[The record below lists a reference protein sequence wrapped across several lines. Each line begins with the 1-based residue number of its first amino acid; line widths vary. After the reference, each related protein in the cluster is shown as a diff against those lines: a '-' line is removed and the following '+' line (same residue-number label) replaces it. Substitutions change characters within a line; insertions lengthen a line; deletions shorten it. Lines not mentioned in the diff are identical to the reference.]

1 MIGDIIMNV
10 SEKIRYYR
18 ELRGLTQQQLAD
30 FSGIPL
36 GTLKKYETGNRNPKQ
51 EPLQR
56 IADALHISITSFQDI
71 HLETIGEVA
80 PYLFA
85 ISKVGKVQFHG
96 NKDADGKFDLNT
108 LTISFDSPV
117 LKHFLKEWADS
128 KVIID
133 HLRDEAQFSPDET
146 TKAFLLNRAD
156 EIEQELELRMVD
168 SQMLIQSAK
177 KIRSLI
183 GSLLVYSLHF
193 PQTVSI
199 LQAQSPETFDL

>member
-1 MIGDIIMNV
+1 MNV

-96 NKDADGKFDLNT
+96 NKDADGKFDINT
-108 LTISFDSPV
+108 LTIS
-117 LKHFLKEWADS
+117 L
-128 KVIID
+128 I
-133 HLRDEAQFSPDET
+133 
-146 TKAFLLNRAD
+146 LL
-156 EIEQELELRMVD
+156 
-168 SQMLIQSAK
+168 
-177 KIRSLI
+177 
-183 GSLLVYSLHF
+183 Y
-193 PQTVSI
+193 
-199 LQAQSPETFDL
+199 

>member
-1 MIGDIIMNV
+1 MNV

-96 NKDADGKFDLNT
+96 NKDADGKFDINT
-108 LTISFDSPV
+108 PSISFDSPV
-117 LKHFLKEWADS
+117 FKHFLKEWADS
-128 KVIID
+128 KVIIN